1 LSKEFRQPT
10 AYGLSKIC
18 AMDRHGSKMN
28 GVRQTRELTVCEMGQ
43 NCLPKTKSK
52 CLVLNQSKIAE
63 RLGNSA
69 SDWRG
74 KRGLKMKA
82 IGPMTII
89 TAAILALAHAVWAQA
104 AELTFRCSNS
114 ASHATWDVKID
125 PAKNIAD
132 GFPATINDDS
142 IAWRDTI
149 HGGNYELDRATDK
162 LTFTNASSTGG
173 YIMLY
178 PCQQVK

>member
-1 LSKEFRQPT
+1 
-10 AYGLSKIC
+10 
-18 AMDRHGSKMN
+18 
-28 GVRQTRELTVCEMGQ
+28 
-43 NCLPKTKSK
+43 
-52 CLVLNQSKIAE
+52 
-63 RLGNSA
+63 
-69 SDWRG
+69 
-74 KRGLKMKA
+74 MKA

-89 TAAILALAHAVWAQA
+89 AAAIFASAHAVSADA

-125 PAKNIAD
+125 PAKNVAD
-132 GFPATINDDS
+132 GFPATVNDDS